1 MGIAVA
7 SGRAMNAWLHFPL
20 LELPVVFAVVGEH
33 RDDPTCLL
41 LLGEDGQHDA
51 YRLLD
56 GAVLAI
62 EPDDAWR
69 VDGARPPLD
78 ALTG

>member
-1 MGIAVA
+1 
-7 SGRAMNAWLHFPL
+7 MNALLRFPL
-20 LELPVVFAVVGEH
+20 IELPVVFAVVGEH
-33 RDDPTCLL
+33 RDDPTWLL

-51 YRLLD
+51 YRRLD

-62 EPDDAWR
+62 DPDDAWR
-69 VDGARPPLD
+69 LEGARPPLD